1 MKIKNCPITLVS
13 SSHGCDWHTLA
24 PIIDEYLIENTSA
37 GRFKFPVIKS
47 AWGGPRVDDYV
58 VSEVISGIEKQ
69 DKIALQS
76 GSTTRWQ
83 CYILMIGMR
92 YYSNVSYWYCGRIV
106 RNSMSFSQN

>member
-13 SSHGCDWHTLA
+13 SSHGCDWHTLD

-58 VSEVISGIEKQ
+58 VSEVISGIEKH

-76 GSTTRWQ
+76 GSTRWQ

-92 YYSNVSYWYCGRIV
+92 YYSNVSYWYYGRTKFEIIT
-106 RNSMSFSQN
+106 FAWP

>member
-47 AWGGPRVDDYV
+47 AWGGPRVDNCV

-69 DKIALQS
+69 DKIALHS
-76 GSTTRWQ
+76 GSTRWQ

-92 YYSNVSYWYCGRIV
+92 YY
-106 RNSMSFSQN
+106 